1 MPNGPRRSLASDRG
15 RWVRLAAL
23 LVIAALLYLPRLDRV
38 PLHLGYDEI
47 FFGLHAHALAETGHD
62 ANGRLLPLYLQ
73 AFPSANYWIQPAAPY
88 LTALF
93 LQVLPLSDSAI
104 RLPTVMLGLVNVV
117 LVYFIA
123 WRLFGRELLA
133 LVAAAL
139 LVVTP
144 AHLIHSRLG
153 VDYLYPLPFVLTWV
167 LCLLIFLERRQAA
180 VLFAGTSALGLGFY
194 SYVASVVMMPI
205 YVGLTCLFLWWD
217 REPRRSYVIA
227 FAGFAWPLLLLPL
240 FLLAHPEVIDG
251 FRDRYGFRSVSP
263 GSKLNAA
270 GRLLDVLNTRTI
282 QDRLSVYYNFFS
294 PEFLFVSGGNNVTNS
309 TRQAGVFLA
318 PLAPFFAVGLYDAAT
333 RWTRHK
339 ALVVLGFLTAPVAA
353 IIIVENYAVD
363 RALGLLPFGVLL
375 ATFGLVRMW
384 EASCRRAWR
393 PFWVPAGLA
402 LVLVGLAYQAWKLVT
417 AFALS
422 GPSLALVAGG
432 ALVLATG
439 YATERLQ
446 RWWPLAMALLL
457 MALAQYPVFYR
468 DYFGDYAARA
478 SPWFGN
484 NIRGAIERVV
494 ALHDEQP
501 APAVYL
507 SADIQHVIS
516 YWQFYLQMR
525 GRDDLIPRGVVF
537 KIDELDADAIPAG
550 SLVVVGAQERPPVS
564 LVERGAWR
572 EVATAT
578 DPNEFYS
585 LLGPGQ
591 HVTLVIYRRQASA
604 GH

>member
-1 MPNGPRRSLASDRG
+1 
-15 RWVRLAAL
+15 
-23 LVIAALLYLPRLDRV
+23 
-38 PLHLGYDEI
+38 
-47 FFGLHAHALAETGHD
+47 
-62 ANGRLLPLYLQ
+62 
-73 AFPSANYWIQPAAPY
+73 
-88 LTALF
+88 
-93 LQVLPLSDSAI
+93 
-104 RLPTVMLGLVNVV
+104 
-117 LVYFIA
+117 
-123 WRLFGRELLA
+123 
-133 LVAAAL
+133 
-139 LVVTP
+139 
-144 AHLIHSRLG
+144 
-153 VDYLYPLPFVLTWV
+153 
-167 LCLLIFLERRQAA
+167 
-180 VLFAGTSALGLGFY
+180 
-194 SYVASVVMMPI
+194 
-205 YVGLTCLFLWWD
+205 LTCLFLWWD

-457 MALAQYPVFYR
+457 LALAQYPVFYR

-494 ALHDEQP
+494 ALHDEEP